1 MMAAA
6 SSLSINGSGG
16 LEFREDGRFGGG
28 ISPLGEGIG
37 LMPWPPEK

>member
-6 SSLSINGSGG
+6 SSLSIKGSGA
-16 LEFREDGRFGGG
+16 LEYREIGRFGGG